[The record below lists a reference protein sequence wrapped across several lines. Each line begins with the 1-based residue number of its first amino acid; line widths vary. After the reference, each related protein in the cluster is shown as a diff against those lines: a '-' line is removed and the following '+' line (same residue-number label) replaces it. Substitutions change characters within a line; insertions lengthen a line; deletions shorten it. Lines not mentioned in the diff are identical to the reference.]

1 MCSLNAQFLFQPSSS
16 ALITSADMA
25 RPKQSMAKQDYP
37 KSKELIFDSITLR
50 SGPTTNKHRHLLDL
64 PNKIISMIFS
74 YLLSQKKPLITGL
87 DDNVNG
93 LEIARWY
100 EMEKVYPTIQELGIA
115 KRANIERLPS
125 LYNIMLDHLLFSIP
139 IQTI

>member
-1 MCSLNAQFLFQPSSS
+1 
-16 ALITSADMA
+16 
-25 RPKQSMAKQDYP
+25 
-37 KSKELIFDSITLR
+37 
-50 SGPTTNKHRHLLDL
+50 
-64 PNKIISMIFS
+64 MIFS